1 MSEIDDRLIRL
12 ENKIDTLSDKLNALN
27 TKYEIQL
34 QIHKNKE
41 NNFKVGLGII
51 SALNGLLLL
60 FMSLKII

>member
-1 MSEIDDRLIRL
+1 MTEIDDRLIRL

-51 SALNGLLLL
+51 STLNGLLLL